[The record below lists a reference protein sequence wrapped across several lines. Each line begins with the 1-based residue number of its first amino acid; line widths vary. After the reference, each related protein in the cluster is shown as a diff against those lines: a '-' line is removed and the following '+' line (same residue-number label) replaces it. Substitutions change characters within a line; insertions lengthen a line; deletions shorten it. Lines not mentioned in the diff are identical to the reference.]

1 MNKIKIPP
9 FEGYDKRP
17 RWEASEAQA
26 VAFEDGAT
34 FGYVNYEPSLG
45 WYTRTLCTAE
55 DGEDEL
61 AFHFATAED
70 AIAHVNQ
77 VYLDLQ
83 ARIAEHVTNIELLS
97 DEELA
102 DILSDTESVE
112 LLLSPCDISGVCP
125 YGADFGTARCAYC
138 GYTEEE
144 LNRYLDEDA

>member
-9 FEGYDKRP
+9 FEGYDKGP
-17 RWEASEAQA
+17 RWEVDNGQA

-34 FGYVNYEPSLG
+34 FGYVNHDINLG

-61 AFHFATAED
+61 AFHFATVED

-83 ARIAEHVTNIELLS
+83 ARIAEYVTDIELLS

-102 DILSDTESVE
+102 DILSATEPVE
-112 LLLSPCDISGVCP
+112 LLLSPCDISGICP
-125 YGADFGTARCAYC
+125 YGAEFGTARCAYC

-144 LNRYLDEDA
+144 LYSYLDEDE